1 MARTN
6 VVWRVA
12 KVGIINLDAVT
23 VTMENAV
30 KILIAEI
37 TWDVAPMGD
46 AFVIQIIPALM
57 DKFVIQLEIV

>member
-1 MARTN
+1 MARID

-12 KVGIINLDAVT
+12 KDGIMNTDAVT
-23 VTMENAV
+23 VIMANVV